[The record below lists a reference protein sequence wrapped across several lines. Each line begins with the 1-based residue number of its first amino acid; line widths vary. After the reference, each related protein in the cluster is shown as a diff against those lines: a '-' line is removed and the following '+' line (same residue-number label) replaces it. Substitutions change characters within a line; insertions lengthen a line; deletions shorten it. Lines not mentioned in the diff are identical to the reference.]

1 MASHGA
7 AKTLRWSSNSPDLCH
22 LDVIVTEL
30 EGWGGA
36 GGASER
42 EKRGLIIWT
51 STHRRFVK
59 EPKCSYEI
67 LKNIAST
74 LSRSPNSVK
83 TKLYMRE
90 GGGGG
95 GGSGGR
101 SLLATCVT
109 LYDVAANCL

>member
-1 MASHGA
+1 M
-7 AKTLRWSSNSPDLCH
+7 
-22 LDVIVTEL
+22 
-30 EGWGGA
+30 GGP
-36 GGASER
+36 GGVGVR

-83 TKLYMRE
+83 IKLYMRE

-95 GGSGGR
+95 AGGG
-101 SLLATCVT
+101 V
-109 LYDVAANCL
+109 Y

>member
-1 MASHGA
+1 MRA
-7 AKTLRWSSNSPDLCH
+7 
-22 LDVIVTEL
+22 
-30 EGWGGA
+30 
-36 GGASER
+36 
-42 EKRGLIIWT
+42 KRGPIIWT

-59 EPKCSYEI
+59 EPKCSCKI

-74 LSRSPNSVK
+74 LSWSPNGVK

-90 GGGGG
+90 GVGGAG
-95 GGSGGR
+95 GGR